1 MIYSFFQL
9 AQVKLANLWPSDGW
23 EWAASIKFIGGE
35 EMGIDFFPPPFSVF
49 YECVPPFLT
58 FPGLLFTRQVLVSRH
73 KSNEELLKCT
83 TGTDPCKDHQQPS
96 SAFTSCRGES
106 VGGGG
111 YRNVKDSK

>member
-1 MIYSFFQL
+1 
-9 AQVKLANLWPSDGW
+9 
-23 EWAASIKFIGGE
+23 
-35 EMGIDFFPPPFSVF
+35 MGIDFFPAFSVF

-96 SAFTSCRGES
+96 SAFRGEI
-106 VGGGG
+106 VGGGH
-111 YRNVKDSK
+111 RNVKDSK